1 MITYAMFSRQGKR
14 ENNEDSIR
22 MKEKREANVFLVAD
36 GLGGHGAGE
45 IASQATVSYGI
56 HLFEVSDSYDTYLAD
71 LFENGQRRLLEMQRE
86 YHASEQMKTTLTA
99 LLICEGKATWAHIGD
114 SRLYFFEGGR
124 IKKRTLDHSVPQMLV
139 KSGEISDADIRTHPD
154 RNRLLR
160 VMGSE
165 WNKNSYELSEAVYLT
180 KETSFL
186 ICTDGFWE
194 YITEEWMEDTLYRA
208 KSVAHWL
215 KMMERIVAENG
226 RGKYMDNFSA
236 IGVWIR

>member
-1 MITYAMFSRQGKR
+1 MTYAMLSRQGKR

-22 MKEKREANVFLVAD
+22 MKEKKEASVFLLAD

-45 IASQATVSYGI
+45 IASEMITSYGVY
-56 HLFEVSDSYDTYLAD
+56 LFERTDSYESYLTD
-71 LFENGQRRLLEMQRE
+71 LFENGQRRLLNMQKE
-86 YHASEQMKTTLTA
+86 QHAFEQMKTTLAA
-99 LLICEGKATWAHIGD
+99 LLIDGNDAMWGHIGD
-114 SRLYFFEGGR
+114 SRLYAFEQGR
-124 IKKRTLDHSVPQMLV
+124 IRQRTLDHSVPQMLV
-139 KSGEISDADIRTHPD
+139 KSGEISEKDIRTHPD

-165 WNKNSYELSEAVYLT
+165 WNRNAYDLSKRIALT
-180 KETSFL
+180 GDTSFL
-186 ICTDGFWE
+186 LCSDGFWE
-194 YITEEWMEDTLYRA
+194 YIVEEWMEHTLQKA

-215 KMMERIVAENG
+215 NMMERIVMENG